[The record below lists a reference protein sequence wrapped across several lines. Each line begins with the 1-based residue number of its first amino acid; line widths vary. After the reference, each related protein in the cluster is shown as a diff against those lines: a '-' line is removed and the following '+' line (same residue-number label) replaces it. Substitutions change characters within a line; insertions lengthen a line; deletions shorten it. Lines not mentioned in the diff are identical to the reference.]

1 MLFRQFVLASALAL
15 VMALVGF
22 GCGMSATATP
32 EPMRDD
38 SDSYIV
44 PAAPIPTAMMDEP
57 DMAMPAP
64 TSTPAPSSSSYRAT
78 AMPMP
83 EPTPVYDEAEAMSES
98 STSSYTVTEDSMGTI
113 RSLSSSES
121 ALAPVPTAVPSA
133 TTFQDYRQSP
143 LVAASRDRTSTFSL
157 DTDRTSFQLALNW
170 ARNGYQIDPDSVRAE
185 EWVNAFH
192 YGYQKPHRQDS
203 FAISTAL
210 VEHPL
215 QSEMHLAR
223 ITFQAPDVRDEH
235 RPLNVT
241 LVLDASGSMADGNRV
256 EIARAAAEAIRK
268 SLGRNDR
275 ISIVQFS
282 DNVLHQY
289 TVEGRRSDDRE
300 VGYSI
305 RNLRPNNSTNVQ
317 AGLNLGVRIADRM
330 RHDRPNAYNY
340 IILMSDGVANVDA
353 TDPFAILRTAGDRQS
368 NNPLR
373 LITIGVGIENYNDYL
388 LEQLAQHG
396 NGWYR
401 YLDDG
406 AQARATFRRDN
417 WTTISTPFADQTRA
431 QVIWDPAKVDSWRLV
446 GYENR
451 IAPDQAF
458 VENRKEF
465 AEIPSGAATT
475 VFFELQLT
483 PHAGGWSGEAV
494 DLGDVHLRW
503 VTPISGETR
512 QQDADIRGHSNIRFE
527 ESGDD
532 MLRFGAV
539 VALASDRY
547 GGLPYV
553 QTEGASIVGHDLRTL
568 DSWLQYIEPSL
579 SHLDS
584 FNDFAFVLGQLI
596 DTLPRYEGAS
606 EGSGYSP

>member
-1 MLFRQFVLASALAL
+1 MLFRRLA
-15 VMALVGF
+15 MALLLTLAVAMVGLA
-22 GCGMSATATP
+22 CGEMATATP
-32 EPMRDD
+32 EP
-38 SDSYIV
+38 
-44 PAAPIPTAMMDEP
+44 AAMWEEPVIPDEP
-57 DMAMPAP
+57 DSGSYQVVGEP
-64 TSTPAPSSSSYRAT
+64 TSMPESESGSYRAT
-78 AMPMP
+78 AMP
-83 EPTPVYDEAEAMSES
+83 EPTPVYEEAEAMSES
-98 STSSYTVTEDSMGTI
+98 STSSYTVTEESGATTRSM
-113 RSLSSSES
+113 SSSYS
-121 ALAPVPTAVPSA
+121 TPAPAPTAVPSA

-185 EWVNAFH
+185 EWVNAF
-192 YGYQKPHRQDS
+192 YYDYQKPNRQDS

-223 ITFQAPDVRDEH
+223 ITFQAPDVRDEN

-241 LVLDASGSMADGNRV
+241 LVMDASGSMREGNRV
-256 EIARAAAEAIRK
+256 EIARTAADSIRK
-268 SLGRNDR
+268 SLGGNDR

-282 DNVLHQY
+282 TDVLHEN
-289 TVEGRRSDDRE
+289 TVESRGPDNRDVVNSL
-300 VGYSI
+300 
-305 RNLRPNNSTNVQ
+305 RNFRPSNSTNVQ

-330 RHDRPNAYNY
+330 RSERPSAYNY
-340 IILMSDGVANVDA
+340 IILMSDGVANVDS

-368 NNPLR
+368 TNPLR

-401 YLDDG
+401 YLDNE

-431 QVIWDPAKVDSWRLV
+431 QVIWDPGKVDSWRLI

-451 IAPDQAF
+451 ITTDQAF
-458 VENRKEF
+458 EENRREF
-465 AEIPSGAATT
+465 AEIPSGTATT

-494 DLGDVHLRW
+494 DLGNVHVRW

-512 QQDADIRGHSNIRFE
+512 QQDADIRGYSDIQFE
-527 ESGDD
+527 DSADD

-553 QTEGASIVGHDLRTL
+553 QEEGASIVGHDLRTL
-568 DSWLQYIEPSL
+568 ETWLQYLNPNL

-584 FNDFAFVLGQLI
+584 FNDFSFVLGQMI

-606 EGSGYSP
+606 GGSGYSP

>member
-1 MLFRQFVLASALAL
+1 MLFRRFVLASALAL

-32 EPMRDD
+32 EPMRED

-57 DMAMPAP
+57 DMAMPAT
-64 TSTPAPSSSSYRAT
+64 TSTPAPAPGSYRVTAMPEPTAMPDSEEAMYEEEEAMAESSSSSY
-78 AMPMP
+78 
-83 EPTPVYDEAEAMSES
+83 
-98 STSSYTVTEDSMGTI
+98 TVAEDSGGTI
-113 RSLSSSES
+113 RSLSSSEP

-256 EIARAAAEAIRK
+256 EIARAAADSIRK

-289 TVEGRRSDDRE
+289 TVEGRGPDDRE
-300 VGYSI
+300 VS
-305 RNLRPNNSTNVQ
+305 
-317 AGLNLGVRIADRM
+317 
-330 RHDRPNAYNY
+330 
-340 IILMSDGVANVDA
+340 
-353 TDPFAILRTAGDRQS
+353 
-368 NNPLR
+368 
-373 LITIGVGIENYNDYL
+373 
-388 LEQLAQHG
+388 
-396 NGWYR
+396 
-401 YLDDG
+401 
-406 AQARATFRRDN
+406 
-417 WTTISTPFADQTRA
+417 
-431 QVIWDPAKVDSWRLV
+431 
-446 GYENR
+446 
-451 IAPDQAF
+451 
-458 VENRKEF
+458 
-465 AEIPSGAATT
+465 
-475 VFFELQLT
+475 
-483 PHAGGWSGEAV
+483 
-494 DLGDVHLRW
+494 
-503 VTPISGETR
+503 
-512 QQDADIRGHSNIRFE
+512 
-527 ESGDD
+527 
-532 MLRFGAV
+532 
-539 VALASDRY
+539 
-547 GGLPYV
+547 
-553 QTEGASIVGHDLRTL
+553 
-568 DSWLQYIEPSL
+568 
-579 SHLDS
+579 
-584 FNDFAFVLGQLI
+584 
-596 DTLPRYEGAS
+596 
-606 EGSGYSP
+606 

>member
-1 MLFRQFVLASALAL
+1 MVFGRFA
-15 VMALVGF
+15 MALVLVLGVAIV
-22 GCGMSATATP
+22 GLACGEAATATP
-32 EPMRDD
+32 EAMGEEGDRSSYTGD
-38 SDSYIV
+38 SGSYEV
-44 PAAPIPTAMMDEP
+44 VGEPTAAPAP
-57 DMAMPAP
+57 D
-64 TSTPAPSSSSYRAT
+64 SGSYRAT
-78 AMPMP
+78 AMP
-83 EPTPVYDEAEAMSES
+83 EPTPMYEEEDAMAQS
-98 STSSYTVTEDSMGTI
+98 SSSSYTVTEGSGATTRPLSGVDSATASTG
-113 RSLSSSES
+113 
-121 ALAPVPTAVPSA
+121 VPFD
-133 TTFQDYRQSP
+133 TTFQDYRRSP

-170 ARNGYQIDPDSVRAE
+170 VRDGYQVDPDSVRAE
-185 EWVNAFH
+185 EWVNAFY
-192 YGYQKPHRQDS
+192 YGYEKPHRQDS
-203 FAISTAL
+203 FAISTSL

-223 ITFQAPDVRDEH
+223 ITFQAPDVRDDS

-241 LVLDASGSMADGNRV
+241 LVLDASGSMSQGNRV
-256 EIARAAAEAIRK
+256 EIARAAAEAIRR
-268 SLGRNDR
+268 SLGKRDR

-289 TVEGRRSDDRE
+289 TVEGRGPDERE
-300 VGYSI
+300 VSNSI
-305 RNLRPNNSTNVQ
+305 RNLRPNDSTNVQ
-317 AGLNLGVRIADRM
+317 AGLNLGVQIADGIRYE
-330 RHDRPNAYNY
+330 RPNAYNY

-401 YLDDG
+401 YLDDES
-406 AQARATFRRDN
+406 QARATFRRDN

-431 QVIWDPAKVDSWRLV
+431 QVIWDPGKVDSWRLI

-465 AEIPSGAATT
+465 AEIPSGTATT
-475 VFFELQLT
+475 VFYELQLT
-483 PHAGGWSGEAV
+483 PHAGGWSGEAI
-494 DLGDVHLRW
+494 DLGDVHVRW

-512 QQDADIRGHSNIRFE
+512 QQDADIRGHSNVRFE
-527 ESGDD
+527 DSADD
-532 MLRFGAV
+532 MLRFGAI
-539 VALASDRY
+539 VALASDSY
-547 GGLPYV
+547 SGLPYV
-553 QTEGASIVGHDLRTL
+553 ESRGAATAGNHLRTL
-568 DSWLQYIEPSL
+568 EGWLQYLKPTM

-584 FNDFAFVLGQLI
+584 FNDFAYVLSHLVN
-596 DTLPRYEGAS
+596 TLPRYEGAS
-606 EGSGYSP
+606 SGSGYSP

>member
-1 MLFRQFVLASALAL
+1 MLFRRLA
-15 VMALVGF
+15 MALLLTLAVAMVGLA
-22 GCGMSATATP
+22 CGMSATATP
-32 EPMRDD
+32 EP
-38 SDSYIV
+38 
-44 PAAPIPTAMMDEP
+44 AAMWEEPVIPDEP
-57 DMAMPAP
+57 DSGSYQVVGEP
-64 TSTPAPSSSSYRAT
+64 TSMPESESGSYRAT
-78 AMPMP
+78 AMP
-83 EPTPVYDEAEAMSES
+83 EPTAMSDSYDAYGAESTQAES
-98 STSSYTVTEDSMGTI
+98 SSSYTVQQYSGATTRSM
-113 RSLSSSES
+113 SSSNS
-121 ALAPVPTAVPSA
+121 TPAPAPTAVPSA

-185 EWVNAFH
+185 EWVNAF
-192 YGYQKPHRQDS
+192 YYDYQKPNRQDS

-223 ITFQAPDVRDEH
+223 ITFQAPDVRDEN

-241 LVLDASGSMADGNRV
+241 LVMDASGSMREGNRV
-256 EIARAAAEAIRK
+256 EIARTAADSIRK

-282 DNVLHQY
+282 TNVLHEN
-289 TVEGRRSDDRE
+289 TVESRGPDNRDVVNSL
-300 VGYSI
+300 
-305 RNLRPNNSTNVQ
+305 RNFRPGNSTNVQ

-330 RHDRPNAYNY
+330 RSERPNAYNY

-368 NNPLR
+368 TNPLR

-401 YLDDG
+401 YLDNE

-431 QVIWDPAKVDSWRLV
+431 QVIWDPGKVDSWRLI

-451 IAPDQAF
+451 VTTDQAF
-458 VENRKEF
+458 EENRREF
-465 AEIPSGAATT
+465 AEIPSGTATT

-494 DLGDVHLRW
+494 DLGDVHVRW

-512 QQDADIRGHSNIRFE
+512 QQDADIWGYSDVRFE
-527 ESGDD
+527 DSADD

-553 QTEGASIVGHDLRTL
+553 QEEGASIVAYDLRTL
-568 DSWLQYIEPSL
+568 ETWLQYLNPNL

-584 FNDFAFVLGQLI
+584 FNDFSFVLGQMI

-606 EGSGYSP
+606 GGSGYSP

>member
-1 MLFRQFVLASALAL
+1 M
-15 VMALVGF
+15 
-22 GCGMSATATP
+22 P
-32 EPMRDD
+32 ESTLKADD
-38 SDSYIV
+38 SSADSYSWGMTRSMSSS
-44 PAAPIPTAMMDEP
+44 PG
-57 DMAMPAP
+57 
-64 TSTPAPSSSSYRAT
+64 TPAPA
-78 AMPMP
+78 
-83 EPTPVYDEAEAMSES
+83 
-98 STSSYTVTEDSMGTI
+98 
-113 RSLSSSES
+113 
-121 ALAPVPTAVPSA
+121 PTAVPSA

-192 YGYQKPHRQDS
+192 YGYRKPHRQDS
-203 FAISTAL
+203 FAISSAL

-223 ITFQAPDVRDEH
+223 ITFQAPDVRDEN

-256 EIARAAAEAIRK
+256 EIARAAAETIRK

-282 DNVLHQY
+282 TDVLHEY
-289 TVEGRRSDDRE
+289 TVEGRGADDRE
-300 VGYSI
+300 VIRSI
-305 RNLRPNNSTNVQ
+305 GNLRPNNSTNVQ
-317 AGLNLGVRIADRM
+317 AGLNLGVGIADRM
-330 RHDRPNAYNY
+330 RYDRPNAYNY

-353 TDPFAILRTAGDRQS
+353 TDPFAILRTAGDHQS

-401 YLDDG
+401 YLDDE

-431 QVIWDPAKVDSWRLV
+431 QVIWDPAKVDSWRLI

-483 PHAGGWSGEAV
+483 PHAGGWSGEAI
-494 DLGDVHLRW
+494 DLGDVHVRW

-512 QQDADIRGHSNIRFE
+512 QQDADIWGHSNIRFE
-527 ESGDD
+527 DSADD

-553 QTEGASIVGHDLRTL
+553 RTEGASIVGHDLRTL
-568 DSWLQYIEPSL
+568 DSWLQYIKPNL

-584 FNDFAFVLGQLI
+584 YNDFSFVLGQMI

-606 EGSGYSP
+606 GGSGYSP

>member
-1 MLFRQFVLASALAL
+1 MLFRRLA
-15 VMALVGF
+15 MALLLTLAVAMVGLA
-22 GCGMSATATP
+22 CGMSATATP
-32 EPMRDD
+32 EP
-38 SDSYIV
+38 
-44 PAAPIPTAMMDEP
+44 AAMWEEPVIPDEP
-57 DMAMPAP
+57 DSGSYQVVGEP
-64 TSTPAPSSSSYRAT
+64 TSMPESESGSYRAT
-78 AMPMP
+78 AMP
-83 EPTPVYDEAEAMSES
+83 EPTPVYEEAEAMSES
-98 STSSYTVTEDSMGTI
+98 STSSYTVTGESGATTRSM
-113 RSLSSSES
+113 SSSNS
-121 ALAPVPTAVPSA
+121 TPAPAPTAVPSA

-185 EWVNAFH
+185 EWVNAF
-192 YGYQKPHRQDS
+192 YYDYQKPNRQDS

-223 ITFQAPDVRDEH
+223 ITFQAPDVRDEN

-241 LVLDASGSMADGNRV
+241 LVMDASGSMREGNRV
-256 EIARAAAEAIRK
+256 EIARTAADSIRK

-282 DNVLHQY
+282 TDVLHEN
-289 TVEGRRSDDRE
+289 TVESRGPDNRDVVNSL
-300 VGYSI
+300 
-305 RNLRPNNSTNVQ
+305 RNFRPGNNTNVQ

-330 RHDRPNAYNY
+330 RSERPNAYNY

-368 NNPLR
+368 TNPLR

-401 YLDDG
+401 YLDNE

-431 QVIWDPAKVDSWRLV
+431 QVIWDPGKVDSWRLI

-451 IAPDQAF
+451 ITTDQAF
-458 VENRKEF
+458 EENRREF
-465 AEIPSGAATT
+465 AEIPSGTATT

-494 DLGDVHLRW
+494 DLGDVHVRW

-512 QQDADIRGHSNIRFE
+512 QQDADIWGYSDVRFE
-527 ESGDD
+527 DSADD

-553 QTEGASIVGHDLRTL
+553 QEEGASIVGHDLRTL
-568 DSWLQYIEPSL
+568 ETWLQYLNPNL

-584 FNDFAFVLGQLI
+584 FNDFSFVLGQLI

-606 EGSGYSP
+606 GGSGYSP